1 MMSDKMNDFLKWF
14 NSPTQRE
21 DREKAMEMS
30 GIPLEMRTRRL
41 LTQLKYTV
49 SRAYYQI
56 KEENVRELDFL
67 ATKQLGQCPL
77 ARGQIA
83 FSLHILGECKH
94 SSTHDFFAFQA
105 EQVENMLLLS
115 AFPLLFG
122 RETITSTPFSS
133 VLGSL
138 KYHFGF
144 PFVTDRIVEVH
155 AENYKTRKEE
165 NYGDEMTH
173 GACEALLSASIHF
186 KNMNQKLYDIE
197 RRRFFSPLQNDYRQI
212 SEKMPGA
219 TPRQLV
225 RQLIRNNSATIW
237 DDFSYFPVTFGVP
250 MLVIDDNRG
259 LVTTILRDDGS
270 VMFKD
275 DVGVVLYP
283 YIPENIQ
290 QFQDVGAVGTFPV
303 IICKYSSMTDAVK
316 LIEDGSLKVIKQ
328 FEAFLSARPE
338 SLLEEYLVTGIQL
351 QGKEDIF

>member
-1 MMSDKMNDFLKWF
+1 MSDKMNDFLKWF
-14 NSPTQRE
+14 NNPSQRE

-30 GIPLEMRTRRL
+30 GIPLEIRTRRL
-41 LTQLKYTV
+41 LTELRYTV
-49 SRAYYQI
+49 SRAYYQSE
-56 KEENVRELDFL
+56 EENVRELDFL

-83 FSLHILGECKH
+83 FSLHVLGECKH

-115 AFPLLFG
+115 AFPLLFS
-122 RETITSTPFSS
+122 RETITSAPFSS

-138 KYHFGF
+138 KYHFAF

-155 AENYKTRKEE
+155 ADNYKTRNKK
-165 NYGDEMTH
+165 NYEDEMTH

-197 RRRFFSPLQNDYRQI
+197 RRRLFSPLQNDYRQI

-225 RQLIRNNSATIW
+225 KQLIRNNPVTIW

-259 LVTTILRDDGS
+259 LVTTVLRDDGS

-275 DVGVVLYP
+275 DVGLVLYP
-283 YIPENIQ
+283 YVPENIQ
-290 QFQDVGAVGTFPV
+290 QFQEVGAVGTLPV
-303 IICKYSSMTDAVK
+303 IICKCSSITNAVK
-316 LIEDGSLKVIKQ
+316 VIEDGSVKVIEQ
-328 FEAFLSARPE
+328 FKALLRARPE
-338 SLLEEYLVTGIQL
+338 SLLEEYLVTEIQL
-351 QGKEDIF
+351 QRKEGIL